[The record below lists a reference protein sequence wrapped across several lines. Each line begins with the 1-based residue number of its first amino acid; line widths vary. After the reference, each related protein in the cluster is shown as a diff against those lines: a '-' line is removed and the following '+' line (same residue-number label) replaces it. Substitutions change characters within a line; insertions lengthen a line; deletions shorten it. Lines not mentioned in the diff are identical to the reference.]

1 MTSSAV
7 AQSQAMSKVRV
18 GVDLVQ
24 ISRIEQALAD
34 FGDRYIER
42 VFTDDEAA
50 YARSVEGGLAGRLA
64 TRFAAKEAAK
74 KALDLDGVGWRDIE
88 VRKTDS
94 GAVELQLH
102 GRAREAAV
110 AAGARDLALS
120 MSRDGD
126 YATATLIVMCEKP

>member
-1 MTSSAV
+1 MTPAAV
-7 AQSQAMSKVRV
+7 AQWSGMQKLRV

-24 ISRIEQALAD
+24 ISRVEQALAT
-34 FGDRYIER
+34 FGDRFLRR

-50 YARSVEGGLAGRLA
+50 YAQSVAGGVAGRLA

-88 VRKTDS
+88 VRKTAS
-94 GAVELQLH
+94 GACELQLH
-102 GRAREAAV
+102 GRAREAAN

>member
-1 MTSSAV
+1 MTEATV
-7 AQSQAMSKVRV
+7 AEWTGMPKVRV

-24 ISRIEQALAD
+24 ISRVEQALAT
-34 FGDRYIER
+34 FGDRFLRR
-42 VFTDDEAA
+42 VFTDGEAA
-50 YARSVEGGLAGRLA
+50 YAQSVAGGVAGRLA

-74 KALDLDGVGWRDIE
+74 KALDLDGIGWRDIE
-88 VRKTDS
+88 VLKTTS
-94 GAVELQLH
+94 GACELQLH
-102 GRAREAAV
+102 GRAREAAD